1 MTAGARIFVALNFI
15 ILGLSF
21 IATTAVLYYEFGID
35 SNFGANAGTDW
46 TALAAYYS
54 HLFVFFPTFGI
65 LALIALYVPACI
77 LVDLYWKYVP
87 NGKVRF
93 LIGYMVAI
101 LLALVAGSILGGGG
115 GRLKSMFEIKPGVL
129 ELDRGEPKG
138 CAQSGGACQR
148 APVVSS
154 LASVRAEAKKRA
166 GMSKFVRDCAPDPL
180 IGDHPERNAKRYCF
194 VTRSL
199 VDAENC
205 CKAQERFSATLSKMY
220 QEDENR
226 AITGLAHR
234 YLLPFKVFFLLLVFT
249 IAILLVIRHK
259 TLEAHYEAYLNKL
272 QRGVLI
278 GAAAMLVWPLM
289 NLAFLQSSGLLYG
302 TGHASV
308 YRDVSP
314 VILAAYVLWALL
326 LVFYFFKSYDQA
338 DRDFENVGRM
348 AGVVGSL
355 VAAAN
360 YQTIIDYAVR
370 LAGSGATFWTLGG
383 IFLIVLVAFF
393 FVVLQP
399 KRKPMVGTKID
410 K

>member
-1 MTAGARIFVALNFI
+1 MSAGARIFVAVNFI

-21 IATTAVLYYEFGID
+21 IATTAVLYYEFGVD
-35 SNFGANAGTDW
+35 HNFGASAGTDW

-54 HLFVFFPTFGI
+54 HLFVFFPTFGV
-65 LALIALYVPACI
+65 LALIALFVPASI

-93 LIGYMVAI
+93 MIGYMVAI
-101 LLALVAGSILGGGG
+101 LLALVAGSVIGSGGS
-115 GRLKSMFEIKPGVL
+115 LKSMFEIKPGVL
-129 ELDRGEPKG
+129 EMDQGEPEG
-138 CAQSGGACQR
+138 CAQSDAECQR
-148 APVVSS
+148 APVVNS

-180 IGDHPERNAKRYCF
+180 IGDHPERKARRYCF
-194 VTRSL
+194 VTQTL
-199 VDAENC
+199 IDAESC
-205 CKAQERFSATLSKMY
+205 CKAQERFSQTLSKLY
-220 QEDENR
+220 EDGDNR
-226 AITGLAHR
+226 AITGLIHR

-249 IAILLVIRHK
+249 IAILLVVRHK
-259 TLEAHYEAYLNKL
+259 TLEAHYEPYLSKL

-302 TGHASV
+302 TAHASV

-314 VILAAYVLWALL
+314 MILAAYVLWALL
-326 LVFYFFKSYDQA
+326 LVFYFFKSYDRA
-338 DRDFENVGRM
+338 DRDFENMGRM

-370 LAGSGATFWTLGG
+370 IAGSGATFWTFGG
-383 IFLIVLVAFF
+383 IFLIVVVAFF

-399 KRKPMVGTKID
+399 KRTPMGGLKLD

>member
-1 MTAGARIFVALNFI
+1 MSAGARIFVAVNFI
-15 ILGLSF
+15 ILALSF
-21 IATTAVLYYEFGID
+21 IATTAALYYEFGVIQK
-35 SNFGANAGTDW
+35 FGADAGTDW

-54 HLFVFFPTFGI
+54 HLFVFFPTFGV
-65 LALIALYVPACI
+65 LALIALYVPASI

-93 LIGYMVAI
+93 MIGYMVAI
-101 LLALVAGSILGGGG
+101 LLSLIAGSVIGSGGA
-115 GRLKSMFEIKPGVL
+115 LKSMFEIKPAVL
-129 ELDRGEPKG
+129 DMDRGEPAG
-138 CAQSGGACQR
+138 CAQAGGVCER
-148 APVVSS
+148 APVVNA
-154 LASVRAEAKKRA
+154 LASVRKEAKKRA
-166 GMSKFVRDCAPDPL
+166 GMSKFVRDCSPDPL
-180 IGDHPERNAKRYCF
+180 IGDHPERKTRRYCF
-194 VTRSL
+194 ATQSL
-199 VDAENC
+199 IDAESC
-205 CKAQERFSATLSKMY
+205 CKAQERFSQALASMY
-220 QEDENR
+220 EDEGNR
-226 AITGLAHR
+226 ALTGLIHR
-234 YLLPFKVFFLLLVFT
+234 YLLPFKVFFLLLVLT
-249 IAILLVIRHK
+249 IALLLVVRHR
-259 TLEAHYEAYLNKL
+259 TLEQHYEPYLGKL

-302 TGHASV
+302 TAHASV

-314 VILAAYVLWALL
+314 LILAAYVLWALL

-338 DRDFENVGRM
+338 DKDFESMGRM

-370 LAGSGATFWTLGG
+370 IAGSGATIMTFGG
-383 IFLIVLVAFF
+383 IFLIVVVAFF

-399 KRKPMVGTKID
+399 KKTPSGGFKLD

>member
-1 MTAGARIFVALNFI
+1 MSAGARIFVAVNFI
-15 ILGLSF
+15 ILALSF
-21 IATTAVLYYEFGID
+21 IATTAALYYEFGLVEK
-35 SNFGANAGTDW
+35 FGADVGTDW

-54 HLFVFFPTFGI
+54 HLFVFFPTFGV
-65 LALIALYVPACI
+65 LALIALYVPASI

-93 LIGYMVAI
+93 MIGYMVAI
-101 LLALVAGSILGGGG
+101 LLSLIAGSVIGSGGA
-115 GRLKSMFEIKPGVL
+115 LKSMFEIKPAVL
-129 ELDRGEPKG
+129 EMDQGEPAG
-138 CAQSGGACQR
+138 CAHAGGVCER
-148 APVVSS
+148 APVVNS
-154 LASVRAEAKKRA
+154 LASVRKEAKKRA
-166 GMSKFVRDCAPDPL
+166 GMSKFVRDCSPDPL
-180 IGDHPERNAKRYCF
+180 IGDHPERKARRYCF
-194 VTRSL
+194 ATQSL
-199 VDAENC
+199 IDAESC
-205 CKAQERFSATLSKMY
+205 CKAQARFSQALSSMY
-220 QEDENR
+220 EDEGNR
-226 AITGLAHR
+226 ALTGLIHR

-249 IAILLVIRHK
+249 IALLLVVRHK
-259 TLEAHYEAYLNKL
+259 TLEAHYEPYLGKL

-302 TGHASV
+302 TAHASV

-314 VILAAYVLWALL
+314 LILAAYVLWALL

-338 DRDFENVGRM
+338 DKDFESMGRM

-370 LAGSGATFWTLGG
+370 VAGSGATFWTFGG
-383 IFLIVLVAFF
+383 IFLIVVVAFF

-399 KRKPMVGTKID
+399 KRTPAGGFKLD